1 MPFGGVRE
9 IDCSP
14 TRRSVAPGIH
24 LTNSPVN
31 NLQGAT
37 GTGPQG
43 RLTAFRW
50 PELSPQQRNSLLAA
64 GLSWLFSGF
73 AVMLYSALLPQLLPA
88 LHMTKST
95 AGLLNALMLVA
106 TGLGSFVFGIFADR
120 FGRKRSLIYSIL
132 TFTAFTFLSGF
143 ATSVPALAVCR
154 FVVGLGMG
162 GEWTSGTAL
171 VAESWPSDRRARAM
185 GIVQSGYAVGYALAV
200 VIAGLLS
207 PIITW
212 RGIFFLGLLP
222 ALFTLWLR
230 QNVNEPP
237 IWKAQ
242 SQQTQLTAQEKRTL
256 WSAAFPRLLALLG
269 MNTFGLFAWWGLF
282 SWVPAY
288 LALPVA
294 QGGRSFQSLGTVTFI
309 VLLSL
314 AGMVPGYLFFGG
326 IADRIGRKKSVIL
339 YLCAAA
345 LCVPFFAAARQ
356 PAFILVFGCITAFFG
371 SGFFVGSGTLASEL
385 FPTRI
390 RAVALGVSYNVGRAI
405 SALAPWLIGHLGE
418 THGLGWAFLA
428 CGAAYA
434 CAALSALAIPETSGQ
449 DLK

>member
-1 MPFGGVRE
+1 MTKTSGG
-9 IDCSP
+9 P
-14 TRRSVAPGIH
+14 
-24 LTNSPVN
+24 
-31 NLQGAT
+31 
-37 GTGPQG
+37 
-43 RLTAFRW
+43 TAFRW
-50 PELSPQQRNSLLAA
+50 TDLSPQQRNSLLAA
-64 GLSWLFSGF
+64 GLSWLLSGF
-73 AVMLYSALLPQLLPA
+73 AVMLYSALLPQLMSA
-88 LHMTKST
+88 LSMSKST
-95 AGLLNALMLVA
+95 AGLLNALMLVG

-120 FGRKRSLIYSIL
+120 YGRKRSLIYSIL
-132 TFTAFTFLSGF
+132 TFTAFTFLSGL
-143 ATSVPALAVCR
+143 ATSVTTLAICR
-154 FVVGLGMG
+154 FAIGLGMG

-200 VIAGLLS
+200 VTAGLLS
-207 PIITW
+207 PLLTW
-212 RGIFFLGLLP
+212 RGVFFLGLVP

-230 QNVNEPP
+230 KNVNEPA
-237 IWKAQ
+237 IWKEH
-242 SQQTQLTAQEKRTL
+242 SRQTPLTSEEKTKL
-256 WSAAFPRLLALLG
+256 WSTALPRLLALLG

-294 QGGRSFQSLGTVTFI
+294 QGGRNFQSLGTVTFV

-314 AGMVPGYLFFGG
+314 AGMVPGYLFFGR

-356 PAFILVFGCITAFFG
+356 PAVILIFGCVTAFFG

-418 THGLGWAFLA
+418 SRGLGWAFLA
-428 CGAAYA
+428 CGVAYA
-434 CAALSALAIPETSGQ
+434 FATLSALLIPETTGR
-449 DLK
+449 DLQ

>member
-1 MPFGGVRE
+1 
-9 IDCSP
+9 
-14 TRRSVAPGIH
+14 
-24 LTNSPVN
+24 
-31 NLQGAT
+31 
-37 GTGPQG
+37 
-43 RLTAFRW
+43 
-50 PELSPQQRNSLLAA
+50 LLAA

-88 LHMTKST
+88 LRMTKST

-106 TGLGSFVFGIFADR
+106 TGLGSFLFGLFADR
-120 FGRKRSLIYSIL
+120 YGRKRALIFSIL
-132 TFTAFTFLSGF
+132 TFTTFTFLSGL
-143 ATSVPALAVCR
+143 ATGVATLGVCR
-154 FVVGLGMG
+154 FLIGFGMG

-200 VIAGLLS
+200 VTVGVLTPILS
-207 PIITW
+207 W

-230 QNVNEPP
+230 KNVNEPS

-242 SQQTQLTAQEKRTL
+242 SEQSPLTTQERRAL
-256 WSAAFPRLLALLG
+256 WSSAMPRLFALLG

-288 LALPVA
+288 LALPMA

-345 LCVPFFAAARQ
+345 LCVPFFAGARQ
-356 PAFILVFGCITAFFG
+356 PALILVSGCVTAFFG

-390 RAVALGVSYNVGRAI
+390 RAVALGVSYNAGRAI
-405 SALAPWLIGHLGE
+405 SSLAPWLIGRLGE
-418 THGLGWAFLA
+418 THGLGWAFMA
-428 CGAAYA
+428 CGVAYA
-434 CAALSALAIPETSGQ
+434 CAALSALAIPETTGRE
-449 DLK
+449 LH

>member
-1 MPFGGVRE
+1 VASADRLFRVAQ
-9 IDCSP
+9 
-14 TRRSVAPGIH
+14 TRARGIY
-24 LTNSPVN
+24 LSNSQTILPPDDTTEPPRG
-31 NLQGAT
+31 LA
-37 GTGPQG
+37 
-43 RLTAFRW
+43 AFRW
-50 PELSPQQRNSLLAA
+50 PELSPPQRNSLLAA

-88 LHMTKST
+88 LHMDKST

-106 TGLGSFVFGIFADR
+106 TGIGSYVFGVFADR
-120 FGRKRSLIYSIL
+120 YGRKRSLIYSIL
-132 TFTAFTFLSGF
+132 TFTTFTFLSGL
-143 ATSVPALAVCR
+143 AANVVALAVCR
-154 FVVGLGMG
+154 FAVGLGMG

-171 VAESWPSDRRARAM
+171 VAESWPSDRRARAV

-200 VIAGLLS
+200 VTVGLLS
-207 PIITW
+207 PLLTW
-212 RGIFFLGLLP
+212 RGVFFLGLLP

-230 QNVNEPP
+230 ENVTEPA

-242 SQQTQLTAQEKRTL
+242 AQQTGLGATEKKIL
-256 WSAAFPRLLALLG
+256 WRAALPRLLALLG

-288 LALPVA
+288 LALPTE
-294 QGGRSFQSLGTVTFI
+294 QGGRSFHSLGTVTFV

-314 AGMVPGYLFFGG
+314 AGMVPGYLCFGG
-326 IADRIGRKKSVIL
+326 IADRFGRKKSVIL

-345 LCVPFFAAARQ
+345 LCVPFFAEARQ
-356 PAFILVFGCITAFFG
+356 PSLILVFGCVTAFFG

-385 FPTRI
+385 FPTKI
-390 RAVALGVSYNVGRAI
+390 RAVALGVSYNAGRAL

-418 THGLGWAFLA
+418 THGLGWAFSA
-428 CGAAYA
+428 CGVAYA
-434 CAALSALAIPETSGQ
+434 CAALSALFIPETSGS

>member
-1 MPFGGVRE
+1 M
-9 IDCSP
+9 
-14 TRRSVAPGIH
+14 
-24 LTNSPVN
+24 
-31 NLQGAT
+31 AT
-37 GTGPQG
+37 SQTDSTAVSSSA
-43 RLTAFRW
+43 LAAFRW
-50 PELSPQQRNSLLAA
+50 AELSSQQRNSLLAA

-73 AVMLYSALLPQLLPA
+73 AVMLYSSLLPQLLTA
-88 LHMTKST
+88 LSMSKST

-106 TGLGSFVFGIFADR
+106 TGLGSIVFGAFADR
-120 FGRKRSLIYSIL
+120 YGRKRALIYSIL
-132 TFTAFTFLSGF
+132 TFTSFTFLSGL
-143 ATSVPALAVCR
+143 ATSVAALAVCR
-154 FVVGLGMG
+154 FLIGLGMG

-200 VIAGLLS
+200 VAAGLLS
-207 PIITW
+207 PLLSW
-212 RGIFFLGLLP
+212 RGVFFLGLLP

-230 QNVNEPP
+230 KNVDEPA

-242 SQQTQLTAQEKRTL
+242 SQQTTLTPKEKGKL
-256 WSAAFPRLLALLG
+256 WRAALRRLLALLG

-288 LALPVA
+288 LALPLA
-294 QGGRSFQSLGTVTFI
+294 QGGRSFHSLGTVTFI

-314 AGMVPGYLFFGG
+314 AGMVPGYLFFGS
-326 IADRIGRKKSVIL
+326 IADRIGRKKTVIL

-356 PAFILVFGCITAFFG
+356 PILILVSGCITAFFG

-385 FPTRI
+385 FPTNI

-428 CGAAYA
+428 CGVAYGF
-434 CAALSALAIPETSGQ
+434 AALSALAIPETAGR
-449 DLK
+449 DLT

>member
-1 MPFGGVRE
+1 M
-9 IDCSP
+9 S
-14 TRRSVAPGIH
+14 TSQ
-24 LTNSPVN
+24 TNST
-31 NLQGAT
+31 AT
-37 GTGPQG
+37 STGS
-43 RLTAFRW
+43 LSSFRW
-50 PELSPQQRNSLLAA
+50 SDLSPQQRNSLLAA

-88 LHMTKST
+88 LGMNKST

-106 TGLGSFVFGIFADR
+106 TGLGSFFFGMFADTL
-120 FGRKRSLIYSIL
+120 GRKRALIYSIL
-132 TFTAFTFLSGF
+132 TFTTFTFLSGL
-143 ATSVPALAVCR
+143 ATSVAMLAVCR
-154 FVVGLGMG
+154 FVIGFGMG

-171 VAESWPSDRRARAM
+171 VAESWPSDRRARAV

-200 VIAGLLS
+200 LTAGLLS
-207 PIITW
+207 PLLTW
-212 RGIFFLGLLP
+212 RGVFFLGLLP

-230 QNVNEPP
+230 NNVQEPA

-242 SQQTQLTAQEKRTL
+242 SQQSPLTSEEKGKL
-256 WSAAFPRLLALLG
+256 WRMALPRLLALLG

-282 SWVPAY
+282 SWAPAY
-288 LALPVA
+288 LALPVV
-294 QGGRSFQSLGTVTFI
+294 QGGRGFQSLGTVTFI

-314 AGMVPGYLFFGG
+314 VGMVPGYLFFGG
-326 IADRIGRKKSVIL
+326 IADRVGRKKSVIL
-339 YLCAAA
+339 YLSAAA
-345 LCVPFFAAARQ
+345 LCVPFFAIARQ
-356 PAFILVFGCITAFFG
+356 PALILVFGCVTAFFG

-428 CGAAYA
+428 CAVAYG
-434 CAALSALAIPETSGQ
+434 CAALSAIAIPETSGHE
-449 DLK
+449 LT